1 MRLPG
6 GHPLLLSEAGLETGE
21 NLLAHLD
28 IKVIKVNV
36 AGLSAWRL
44 LFDQCFLYHLHLRG
58 LGHASF
64 LSAGPRATVFLPE
77 FWVLSFF

>member
-1 MRLPG
+1 MTLPG
-6 GHPLLLSEAGLETGE
+6 GHPLLGEAGLDAGE

-28 IKVIKVNV
+28 IKVKV

-44 LFDQCFLYHLHLRG
+44 LFDRCFLYHLHLRG

-64 LSAGPRATVFLPE
+64 LSAGPRATTRD
-77 FWVLSFF
+77 S

>member
-1 MRLPG
+1 MTLPG
-6 GHPLLLSEAGLETGE
+6 GHPLLLSEAGLDTGE

-28 IKVIKVNV
+28 IIKVKV

-64 LSAGPRATVFLPE
+64 LSAGPRATT
-77 FWVLSFF
+77 WDC